1 MMEFRRLRT
10 IHGHHSTAQKKTL
23 ILCFFF
29 PSILR
34 ISSMQSWLWSDIET
48 VLVENWPVRGL
59 ASLEFGRR
67 GEFDME
73 T

>member
-1 MMEFRRLRT
+1 
-10 IHGHHSTAQKKTL
+10 
-23 ILCFFF
+23 
-29 PSILR
+29 
-34 ISSMQSWLWSDIET
+34 MQSWLWSDIET

-73 T
+73 TWEEFGVDVCGGEFL